1 LIFFKDLKEN
11 LNIYEKAKDG
21 IGEKK
26 DSKQVDMP
34 SGDKELKM
42 KKYDMTN

>member
-1 LIFFKDLKEN
+1 LKEN
-11 LNIYEKAKDG
+11 QILYEKAKDG

-26 DSKQVDMP
+26 DSKQEHMP